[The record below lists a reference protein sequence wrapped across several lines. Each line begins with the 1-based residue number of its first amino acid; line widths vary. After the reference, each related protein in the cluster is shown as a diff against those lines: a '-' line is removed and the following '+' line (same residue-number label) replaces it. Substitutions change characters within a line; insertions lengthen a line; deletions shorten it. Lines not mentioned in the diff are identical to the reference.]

1 MDDHA
6 VLVEKLRRYFEH
18 SGTDPDFAHEIYHD
32 DAVLEFPQSGER
44 FEGVA
49 NFKEWRARY
58 PADVQ
63 YRIRRTTAR
72 EDFVVVEL
80 SLRYD
85 GGPWQYG
92 VQLTEFRDGKVELE
106 RVYVTEGWE
115 APEWRA
121 PWRSDTPADPPE

>member
-63 YRIRRTTAR
+63 YRRNGINSRSSTSRIRMRSSGMRT
-72 EDFVVVEL
+72 
-80 SLRYD
+80 
-85 GGPWQYG
+85 
-92 VQLTEFRDGKVELE
+92 
-106 RVYVTEGWE
+106 
-115 APEWRA
+115 
-121 PWRSDTPADPPE
+121 